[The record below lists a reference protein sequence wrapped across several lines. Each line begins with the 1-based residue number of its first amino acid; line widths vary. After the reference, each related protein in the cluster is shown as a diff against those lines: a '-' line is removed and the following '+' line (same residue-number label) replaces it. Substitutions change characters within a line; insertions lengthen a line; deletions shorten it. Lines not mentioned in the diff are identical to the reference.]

1 MVNFIEQ
8 FDKKY
13 RGPIIN
19 FVLEAIREGAE
30 TPKDIM
36 FEIGQKFIR
45 QKSYGDFPKY
55 KQKFWDQFNEEEIY
69 PFLHEWLDYS
79 KLTRGK
85 QKRVKQIKVNSKQ
98 MQKKLIKDIFNNQR
112 PLSWSAISSWNY
124 SKEDWAK
131 KYIDGEAPKSS
142 KEMDWGK
149 KIGKLLE
156 TDPAYLP
163 QVPRHSKMEHK
174 FSVNLSGI
182 PLVGYADSFCDKSHK
197 KLLEFKTGKKVWDQ
211 KRADEHGQITMYCLM
226 NYITSKIKPED
237 MDIALVW
244 LPTQD
249 NGDFSISFVEP
260 IEDHIKIFKTK
271 RTMTD
276 IVKFASEIKRIY
288 KEMELYCENRA
299 KQNDILPK

>member
-1 MVNFIEQ
+1 MV
-8 FDKKY
+8 
-13 RGPIIN
+13 
-19 FVLEAIREGAE
+19 
-30 TPKDIM
+30 
-36 FEIGQKFIR
+36 KFID
-45 QKSYGDFPKY
+45 KIESKY
-55 KQKFWDQFNEEEIY
+55 KGPVINIILDGIRSFNGKCNSSEIIEWVREDLKRRKRYGLPNHLKILEQNLDEEEMHIFINEY
-69 PFLHEWLDYS
+69 IQYQNLSYEQ
-79 KLTRGK
+79 R
-85 QKRVKQIKVNSKQ
+85 QRVKQIKVNSKQ

-197 KLLEFKTGKKVWDQ
+197 KLLEFKTGKKPWDQ
-211 KRADEHGQITMYCLM
+211 KRSDEHGQITMYCLM
-226 NYITSKIKPED
+226 NYITNKIKPED

-260 IEDHIKIFKTK
+260 IEENIKIFKTK
-271 RTMTD
+271 RTMQD
-276 IVKFASEIKRIY
+276 ILLFASEIKRIY
-288 KEMELYCENRA
+288 KEMEEYVANYNA
-299 KQNDILPK
+299 

>member
-1 MVNFIEQ
+1 MVNFI
-8 FDKKY
+8 DKIEGKY
-13 RGPIIN
+13 RGPVINII
-19 FVLEAIREGAE
+19 LDGIRSFDGKCNSSEVIE
-30 TPKDIM
+30 WVREDLKRR
-36 FEIGQKFIR
+36 K
-45 QKSYGDFPKY
+45 KYGLPNYLKIV
-55 KQKFWDQFNEEEIY
+55 KQNLDEEEMHIFINEY
-69 PFLHEWLDYS
+69 IAYQNLPYEQ
-79 KLTRGK
+79 R
-85 QKRVKQIKVNSKQ
+85 QRVKQIKINSKQ

-131 KYIDGEAPKSS
+131 KYIDGEVPKSS

-156 TDPAYLP
+156 TDPTYLP

-182 PLVGYADSFCDKSHK
+182 PLVGYADSFCDKSHN
-197 KLLEFKTGKKVWDQ
+197 KLLEFKTGKKAWDQ
-211 KRADEHGQITMYCLM
+211 KRTDEHGQITMYCLM
-226 NYITSKIKPED
+226 NYITNKIKPED

-260 IEDHIKIFKTK
+260 IEDHIQIFKTK
-271 RTMTD
+271 RTMQD
-276 IVKFASEIKRIY
+276 ILLFASEIKKIY
-288 KEMELYCENRA
+288 KQMEEYVKNYEKN
-299 KQNDILPK
+299 